1 MILKEKKDIYII
13 LFKLNKVKQLK
24 IWKSIFITIAS
35 IFFAF
40 YCLRFELYCL
50 NKVDIEQEYSQ
61 DFTLADKFRKD
72 GKFDKSIELFEKS
85 LNIAMR
91 YSDQEKECES
101 LLKLGLLN
109 WNIGKLKESA
119 YHYERA
125 LKFAQKLNLIDL
137 QVESQSALKIYSLY
151 EEGKK
156 FRSSGEYTKSIETFQ
171 QAIELARETGS
182 KEHEVKCL
190 RQMSVTYFELNN
202 LQRYFS
208 LNKDA
213 LNIAQSLNHRKEEG
227 RCLNN
232 FGLFYE
238 KLDNYSEA
246 LNCYDKALNIAQ
258 DLKEREEEFI
268 YLNNIGNIYDSIG
281 NYIKALECL
290 EKALILARQL
300 KDDYYIFTAFNNIG
314 TIFRSKGLT
323 SDDKKDFDKAL
334 DYFDKCLAITK
345 KPRDNIEEAYAYK
358 KAEVYVLNN
367 IGTVCTDLENYYKS
381 LKYFESGYEKAKEI
395 EDSEA
400 MGMILNN
407 IGIVHYNQ
415 GNYEESTKYYE
426 RAIVLALGIEG
437 KKILWEAY
445 LEIARSYQK
454 QKKLIEALNNYK
466 KSIDVIETLRS
477 QINLE
482 ELKARYLGTDKRI
495 EAYHYLIH
503 LLVTLSQAHPEEEY
517 SLEAFDYMERAKA
530 RAFLDSLELSN
541 INMSQGFDF
550 KLQNKE
556 KELMKDISKLHAK
569 LLAVEQ
575 SSKEKNV
582 INEKLI
588 NKENDLESLQ
598 REMRIKSSGYKYLN
612 PETATLDEAQR
623 KLLDSN
629 TAFFAYCLGKEHS
642 YAFVITKKDF
652 RIFPLPSRENI
663 QTKVSDYLK
672 VISDKEN
679 KNFKLGYELFKT
691 LVLPGLDKHIKSIIF
706 IPDDILHFLP
716 FGTLITH
723 KEKRDWLIKDYKI
736 AYAPSIS
743 SLQEIIQRKKS
754 NGPNP
759 RMDILAF
766 GDPYFGPWEAGENG
780 SDIFQNYY
788 SSNAFSFFRLKY
800 SGFEI
805 DKISSLFKKRK
816 RKVFQREEANKEQ
829 LINHSLD
836 DYKIIHFATHSIID
850 EKIPARSSIVLSLD
864 EDLTQDGFLQMREI
878 YNLKLNSDL
887 VTLSSCQTGLGE
899 FIKGEGIE
907 GINRAFFYAG
917 TSAVLMSLWAVNDQA
932 SYQLMERF
940 YFHLRSSESIMSAL
954 RKAKL
959 EMIDSNALS
968 HPYYWAGFIVS
979 GKADEII
986 FPHAINKLLF
996 FGISF
1001 LFVAGIIFAVVK
1013 SLRKKLKISFRK
1025 PSASPSLA
1033 SQP

>member
-1 MILKEKKDIYII
+1 
-13 LFKLNKVKQLK
+13 VKQLK
-24 IWKSIFITIAS
+24 IWKVVFLTIA
-35 IFFAF
+35 ILFLTFFCF
-40 YCLRFELYCL
+40 RFELYCL

-61 DFTLADKFRKD
+61 DFNLADQFRKD

-85 LNIAMR
+85 LNIARR
-91 YSDQEKECES
+91 YSNQEKECKS

-109 WNIGKLKESA
+109 WNIGQLQESS
-119 YHYERA
+119 YHYEQV
-125 LKFAQKLNLIDL
+125 LKLAQKLNLKDVM
-137 QVESQSALKIYSLY
+137 VESQSALEIYSFY
-151 EEGKK
+151 KEGKR
-156 FRSSGEYTKSIETFQ
+156 FRSSGDYTESIESFQ
-171 QAIELARETGS
+171 QAIDLARESGS
-182 KEHEVKCL
+182 KEHELKCL

-213 LNIAQSLNHRKEEG
+213 LNIAQSIKHRKEEG
-227 RCLNN
+227 DCLYNI
-232 FGLFYE
+232 GLYYW
-238 KLDNYSEA
+238 KLDNYSKA
-246 LNCYDKALNIAQ
+246 LNCFEDALIISLALGNIEDESAC
-258 DLKEREEEFI
+258 LT
-268 YLNNIGNIYDSIG
+268 NIGGIYVKIG
-281 NYIKALECL
+281 NYNKALEYQT
-290 EKALILARQL
+290 KALKIDKQL
-300 KDDYYIFTAFNNIG
+300 GDNVYICMNLNSIG
-314 TIFRSKGLT
+314 TTFRTKGLQ
-323 SDDKKDFDKAL
+323 SANKEDFNKAL
-334 DYFDKCLAITK
+334 DYFRDCLKLIKKVQDKRTE
-345 KPRDNIEEAYAYK
+345 IE
-358 KAEVYVLNN
+358 VLNN
-367 IGTVCTDLENYYKS
+367 IGAVHTDLENYNEA
-381 LKYFESGYEKAKEI
+381 LKHFRSGYEKAEGIK
-395 EDSEA
+395 DVEA
-400 MGMILNN
+400 MGMILTN

-415 GNYEESTKYYE
+415 GNYETSIEYLQK
-426 RAIVLALGIEG
+426 AIDIALKIEG
-437 KKILWEAY
+437 GQFIWEAFM
-445 LEIARSYQK
+445 EIARAYEK
-454 QKKLIEALNNYK
+454 QNKFREAKEYYEG
-466 KSIDVIETLRS
+466 SIDIIEKVRS
-477 QINLE
+477 KIELE
-482 ELKARYLGTDKRI
+482 ELKARYFGTDKRI
-495 EAYHYLIH
+495 DAYHYLIH
-503 LLVTLSQAHPEEEY
+503 ILVTFPQSHQKEEY
-517 SLEAFDYMERAKA
+517 KKEAFNYLERAKA

-541 INMSQGFDF
+541 VKMSRGFDF
-550 KLQNKE
+550 KLQDKE
-556 KELMKDISKLHAK
+556 KELMKDISKLYAK
-569 LLAVEQ
+569 LLAAEL
-575 SSKEKNV
+575 STEEKNV
-582 INEKLI
+582 IDEKLKS
-588 NKENDLESLQ
+588 KENQLDSLK
-598 REMRIKSSGYKYLN
+598 REMRTKS
-612 PETATLDEAQR
+612 PEYANLIYPENITLDEAQR

-642 YAFVITKKDF
+642 YAFVITKKDL
-652 RIFPLPSRENI
+652 RIFPLPSRDNI
-663 QTKVSDYLK
+663 QKQVSGYLK
-672 VISDKEN
+672 AISDKEN
-679 KNFKLGYELFKT
+679 ENFNLGYELFST
-691 LVLPGLDKHIKSIIF
+691 LVLPGLDKSIKNIIF

-716 FGTLITH
+716 FETLITH
-723 KEKRDWLIKDYKI
+723 KEKKDWLIKDYKI

-743 SLQEIIQRKKS
+743 SLREIIKRKKS

-766 GDPYFGPWEAGENG
+766 GDPYFGPWEAGKNG

-816 RKVFQREEANKEQ
+816 RKIFRREEANKEQ
-829 LINHSLD
+829 LINHSLG